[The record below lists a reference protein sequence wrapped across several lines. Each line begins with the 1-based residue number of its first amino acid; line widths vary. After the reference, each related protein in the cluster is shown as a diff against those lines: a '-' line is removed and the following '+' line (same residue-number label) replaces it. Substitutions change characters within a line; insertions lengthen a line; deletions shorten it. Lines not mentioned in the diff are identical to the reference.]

1 MSPDPLRILVV
12 VAHPHDFT
20 HCAATCG
27 IHAARG
33 DSITVVTVTSGAR
46 THNERLHDELLKPEA
61 ERDPAVLAQGP
72 EEYARIKADEV
83 RNVCGLFGVTD
94 VCILQWPQPFR
105 LESSPGAVDE
115 LRRIFHDVRPHVLI
129 TQKPY
134 YDARHGM
141 ANMTRDDHGETA
153 IAVMEA
159 KGLAAMPDHETRE
172 RPHTVAATFYLGI
185 YFTREEIDFYVDIS
199 EWRDKRVQAETL
211 FASQGQFEEFAR
223 KRVEIGAGTAGW
235 YAQVAYAEGFVRAE
249 AETLGELR
257 VPELALL
264 RAEEP
269 RQESLRRKS
278 GLST

>member
-1 MSPDPLRILVV
+1 MSESPLRILVV

-33 DSITVVTVTSGAR
+33 DSVTVVTVTSGAR

-61 ERDPAVLAQGP
+61 ERDPAVLAQKP
-72 EEYARIKADEV
+72 EEYARVKADEV
-83 RNVCGLFGVTD
+83 RDVCGLFGVTD
-94 VCILQWPQPFR
+94 VRILQWPQPFR
-105 LESSPGAVDE
+105 LQSSPGVVDE
-115 LRRIFHDVRPHVLI
+115 LRQIFYDVRPHVLI

-134 YDARHGM
+134 YDARQGM
-141 ANMTRDDHGETA
+141 ANMALDDHGETA
-153 IAVMEA
+153 IAVLEA

-199 EWRDKRVQAETL
+199 GWRDKRVRAETL

-249 AETLGELR
+249 AETLAELH
-257 VPELALL
+257 VPELALR

-269 RQESLRRKS
+269 RREKLRRKS
-278 GLST
+278 GLPA

>member
-1 MSPDPLRILVV
+1 
-12 VAHPHDFT
+12 
-20 HCAATCG
+20 
-27 IHAARG
+27 
-33 DSITVVTVTSGAR
+33 
-46 THNERLHDELLKPEA
+46 
-61 ERDPAVLAQGP
+61 
-72 EEYARIKADEV
+72 
-83 RNVCGLFGVTD
+83 
-94 VCILQWPQPFR
+94 
-105 LESSPGAVDE
+105 
-115 LRRIFHDVRPHVLI
+115 
-129 TQKPY
+129 
-134 YDARHGM
+134 M

-153 IAVMEA
+153 IAVLEA

-199 EWRDKRVQAETL
+199 EWRDKRVRAETL

-269 RQESLRRKS
+269 RQDSLRRKS
-278 GLST
+278 GLPA